1 MEGQGAAGVTR
12 IPKAQTPG
20 IWKVL
25 EEETET
31 RGPALA
37 MPPKEETQTEG

>member
-1 MEGQGAAGVTR
+1 MTR

-25 EEETET
+25 EEETDV

-37 MPPKEETQTEG
+37 MPPEKETESEAEEK